1 MLFHRILAA
10 AGLAALLAPTLVA
23 SEEEGPAERA
33 GRALDEAA
41 GDARERLEKLGKD
54 EGPLEK
60 AGRKADEALDEARKA
75 VAE

>member
-10 AGLAALLAPTLVA
+10 ARLAALLAATLVA
-23 SEEEGPAERA
+23 CEEEGPAERA
-33 GRALDEAA
+33 GRAVDEAA
-41 GDARERLEKLGKD
+41 ADARDRLEKLGKD

-75 VAE
+75 FAE